1 MCSIPPWCAA
11 LVAVL
16 VNLSAPAATV
26 LAQGGDVCAN
36 AVQAGIGSTQVAY
49 DTLVCTDTGAPAT
62 TQVLVFQPCSSIGAD
77 VWFRWTATRTG
88 PTRFA
93 LCGASFD
100 CKLGLWRGSQCVS
113 LVPLACNDDSCGLQS
128 ELVLPTTLGQEYFI
142 QIGFFTSSYPAGTH
156 VWGAGTLAIDELSH
170 VANDSCH
177 DPMVFLSG
185 VNSLPFDTGSA
196 TPSGV
201 TGGGGCFINP
211 WPDVFF
217 EWTASVSGNYEFR
230 TCGAN
235 GDTVVAVH
243 RGDHCDAVCENWND
257 DHCGLQSIAQVVTV
271 NAGETFLVQVAG
283 YQGAGP
289 SGWLEVVPFIPPP
302 CMVDDDDLEPN
313 DLCIDAWTLGDGAHL
328 DLVCREND
336 NDIFSVVVQPG
347 DELHVVALF
356 NDSLADLDLYL
367 WSAASSALCGTAP
380 PGSPPNNGYLAA
392 AVSVT
397 NNEELTYRNTSNV
410 LERILIEVD
419 FFSVGLWACN
429 EYDLLIDT
437 SRLNGASYC
446 VANPN
451 STGLTSYIHALGS
464 SLASANDLDL
474 YAVLL
479 PYNAFGYFI
488 VSPFQAFV
496 ANAGGAQGNLCV
508 GLSTGRFRSQLGN
521 TGSKGYLV
529 VHVDLTDIP
538 QPNGSVVVQPGQT
551 WNFQCW
557 HRDAIPG
564 NPPLATSN
572 FTSGY
577 SLLFD

>member
-1 MCSIPPWCAA
+1 MRSIVRWVAA
-11 LVAVL
+11 LLAGFLHPFGFGTVAH
-16 VNLSAPAATV
+16 
-26 LAQGGDVCAN
+26 AQGGDLCSN
-36 AVQAGIGSTQVAY
+36 AVQAGVGSVQVPY
-49 DTLVCTDTGAPAT
+49 DTLFCTGTGSPAT
-62 TQVLVFQPCSSIGAD
+62 TQVLAFQPCAVIGAD
-77 VWFRWTATRTG
+77 VWFRWTASQTG

-93 LCGASFD
+93 LCGSSYD
-100 CKLGLWRGSQCVS
+100 CKLGLWRGSVCGS
-113 LVPLACNDDSCGLQS
+113 LVPLDCDDDSCGTLHA
-128 ELVLPTTLGQEYFI
+128 ELVLATTVGQEYFI
-142 QIGFFTSSYPAGTH
+142 QIGYFDGTD
-156 VWGAGTLAIDELSH
+156 VWGNGTLAIDELSP
-170 VANDSCH
+170 VANDTCD
-177 DPMVFLSG
+177 DPMVFPLG

-201 TGGGGCFINP
+201 SGGGGCFATP

-217 EWTASVSGNYEFR
+217 EWRASASGHYEFS
-230 TCGAN
+230 TCGSN

-243 RGDHCDAVCENWND
+243 RGQECDAVCEDWND
-257 DHCGLQSIAQVVTV
+257 DGCGLQSVVRV
-271 NAGETFLVQVAG
+271 IGVDAGDVFLVQVAG
-283 YQGAGP
+283 YQGAGT
-289 SGWLEVVPFIPPP
+289 SGWLEVAPFLPPA
-302 CMVDDDDLEPN
+302 CMVNDDGFEPN
-313 DLCIDAWTLGDGAHL
+313 DLCSQAPTLLDGAHL

-336 NDIFSVVVQPG
+336 NDFFSVQVQPG
-347 DELHVVALF
+347 DELLVVALF

-367 WSAASSALCGTAP
+367 WSAGIAPCGTAP

-397 NNEELTYRNTSNV
+397 NNEELTYRNTSSV
-410 LERILIEVD
+410 AETILIEVD
-419 FFSVGLWACN
+419 FYSSGIQACN
-429 EYDLLIDT
+429 DYDLLLDT
-437 SRLNGASYC
+437 SKLDGANYC
-446 VANPN
+446 NANPN
-451 STGLTSYIHALGS
+451 STGQAGSIHAVGS

-521 TGSKGYLV
+521 TGSNGYLV

-557 HRDAIPG
+557 HRDAVPG
-564 NPPLATSN
+564 NPPVATSN

-577 SLLFD
+577 SLQFD